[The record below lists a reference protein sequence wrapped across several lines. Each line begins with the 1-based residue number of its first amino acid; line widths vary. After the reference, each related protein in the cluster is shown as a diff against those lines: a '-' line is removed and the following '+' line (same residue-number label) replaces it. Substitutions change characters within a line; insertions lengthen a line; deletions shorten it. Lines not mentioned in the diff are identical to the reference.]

1 MFFNTPPQNLSVQYF
16 GTDTVV
22 AGFKRLCRQM
32 QTIFLSTLLT
42 ALLDHPYQQRRA
54 RLPDRHHEE

>member
-1 MFFNTPPQNLSVQYF
+1 MLDIIFELDSI
-16 GTDTVV
+16 GTDTFSPVV